1 MFNTILVAV
10 DQSEASRAA
19 LDLAMRLARCDGDK
33 LLLVSVIDVSKLIAV
48 AGYEAPYPVD
58 AIAMLKESSED
69 LLAEVKATCTQGGL
83 TADTALVEG
92 DAADE
97 ILRVADERHVGL
109 ICMGTHGRTGLS
121 RLFVGSVCEGVL
133 RRSNVP
139 VLATRPNAKAEP
151 VTQKAAGTNL
161 RAAAQEAT

>member
-1 MFNTILVAV
+1 MFNSILVPV
-10 DQSEASRAA
+10 DQSEASRQAV
-19 LDLAMRLARCDGDK
+19 DLAIRLARCDGDRI
-33 LLLVSVIDVSKLIAV
+33 LLVNVLDVSKLIAV

-58 AIAMLKESSED
+58 AIAMLKESNEQ
-69 LLAEVKATCTQGGL
+69 LLAEAKTTCTQSGI
-83 TADTALVEG
+83 TVETELVEG
-92 DAADE
+92 DAVDE
-97 ILRVADERHVGL
+97 ILRIADEHHVGL

-139 VLATRPNAKAEP
+139 VLATRPSAKAEP
-151 VTQKAAGTNL
+151 ATQKAAGMNA